1 MSYKHMQP
9 ETKLHYRMYKDGK
22 NWVFAAVALAF
33 FGVGAMTTTVHA
45 DNVPAAEQSAI
56 EKPASAPASQATSAT
71 ASQTSAGSEK
81 ASTASE
87 STSVASSA
95 KSDVASNSGAVK
107 STTNEDESGAT
118 STASVAKSDAK
129 VSDQQSQDSAN
140 GSSSVKSDAQAVTS
154 VASQA
159 SQTSQVSQGV
169 QSVTSQ
175 ASQESQVDSSASVNG
190 SSTKSQGT
198 TQIASIAKATAL
210 NFLANDPATST
221 DPTDSTKATN
231 GNQTSSN
238 ASDATN
244 SDDVKS
250 NDSVDTDGK
259 TINIHSDNFDKY
271 FKTNGDATY
280 IGGVVQLTDGKSQSG
295 NITLRNQIDP
305 SAGFKVIG
313 GISMTSPAPDPD
325 NPGQVTDADGISFI
339 FHPGGTD
346 QVGGKGGALGIADL
360 PNAFGF
366 KVDTYFNGD
375 DTDVHS
381 DFLPDP
387 TLDRT
392 GQKISG
398 GEAYGAFVHTD
409 ASGVAATYGGPE
421 GIDYHPEYEANAKF
435 GIHIAGAPTTHVDDT
450 GEYIDPKTGVNTTT
464 DQSAGALLVRTPTQL
479 NGKEVPIEID
489 YAPVQQFD
497 ANGNPLVDAAG
508 NNVFKHIMTV
518 KYGTQGVADND
529 TTNQPLKEWTLD
541 ITPWLTS
548 DGKGGYEPLSF
559 AMAASSGNFFNI
571 QGMKYEGFSY
581 TSKAAINVKYEDEDG
596 NNLLPEVTNHY
607 SIGDQ
612 YAYSNPEIEG
622 FHYDRTVERNYVL
635 NDGKTIAEDQ
645 TVENAAGYA
654 KVLNPDIVF
663 VYARNVPNKTF
674 LQVIPMSV
682 GDGKSPAN
690 IGKQIFTDGQSNAL
704 DVPEIPGYTLLQS
717 ANKDKY
723 SDASAEYDYSLQG
736 NTATFAIQ
744 KDQLNS
750 FKVWYV
756 PSTVTY
762 TVIPFDVNDPKKTS
776 LDTEGTLANIP
787 VQFGLKDKPIVLPI
801 IPGYVPVDAH
811 PLSWSFTDIDAGT
824 NLPKTSYQIPVAY
837 EVAPSIRLN
846 YTAATKSTT
855 TTINVDENKK
865 VDSDSKTVVSDVSA
879 SLGVMT
885 YVKSDIRPE
894 ISSNVTV
901 NVPSL
906 QQELIS
912 NKKDITASDF
922 VKLNDGSPSSYTY
935 TLTGQQSHDVAYQAK
950 AAPLKVTFEDENKK
964 SLFETQID
972 GGTVLGSYSV
982 TAPKVI
988 SVDKVKYVLQ
998 GKNLQ
1003 EGTYNDSQNQGI
1015 TFDYVRQSVVAGQ
1028 DVDIMVNDKDYTGE
1042 QNFVS
1047 VTDSQGKTSSTD
1059 DVALEHAA
1067 YETVSV
1073 DTSKVDITKPGIYPV
1088 TITTKDGASTTV
1100 YTHVVEID
1108 LRDLTLYVGDTWTE
1122 SDNFVG
1128 GTTAEN
1134 TQMTFD
1140 MLKLVSGRIST
1151 DYKSDKQKVVF
1162 EYGDPVY
1169 VTAYVTVLDRPIVT
1183 TPSKPS
1189 KPSEGTETPD
1199 TKPAQPVTGDKTPVT
1214 TPEQPATTP
1223 ETPATAPERP
1233 ATTPEVPVTTPEQPS
1248 TVAETPTPVD
1258 QPTTP
1263 AQTPDVPAEQT
1274 TPTEPTQPATV
1285 ANVTPNV
1292 PTQPVLTPT
1301 ATDQPTT
1308 PVSSDRPWDP
1318 IELLMTDDDNGQIIT
1333 TTEIQGYT
1341 GNWVYIGNMIPAG
1354 YHLAPGQSDW
1364 ILLNDVTPQTVHLVA
1379 NTVDQTST
1387 AVATQNTVASV
1398 ATTQTV
1404 APVAQQSIPATIVK
1418 ETSAPTT
1425 KTTDET
1431 DQSAVAELPHT
1442 GELATTAAMG
1452 TGLALLTGLLSLF
1465 GFRRKQH

>member
-1 MSYKHMQP
+1 MQP

-45 DNVPAAEQSAI
+45 ADVTTTDQAPI
-56 EKPASAPASQATSAT
+56 EKPASAPASQASSAA

-87 STSVASSA
+87 ATSVASSA
-95 KSDVASNSGAVK
+95 KSDVASNSGAAK
-107 STTNEDESGAT
+107 
-118 STASVAKSDAK
+118 SVAPASE
-129 VSDQQSQDSAN
+129 QQSQISGN
-140 GSSSVKSDAQAVTS
+140 SSSEVKSDTQSVSSSESQSSQTSTESQSQAAVKS
-154 VASQA
+154 VASQDSQNSQSA
-159 SQTSQVSQGV
+159 SLPVTSMASENATIVARANPLEFIEESESASAASATPITNQESTPQSDQTS
-169 QSVTSQ
+169 
-175 ASQESQVDSSASVNG
+175 DVN
-190 SSTKSQGT
+190 
-198 TQIASIAKATAL
+198 
-210 NFLANDPATST
+210 P
-221 DPTDSTKATN
+221 
-231 GNQTSSN
+231 
-238 ASDATN
+238 
-244 SDDVKS
+244 DDVKS
-250 NDSVDTDGK
+250 DDSVDTDGK

-271 FKTNGDATY
+271 FKTNGNATY
-280 IGGVVQLTDGKSQSG
+280 VGGIVQLTDGPSQTG
-295 NITLRNQIDP
+295 NITLKNQIDP
-305 SAGFKVIG
+305 AAGFKVIG
-313 GISMTSPAPDPD
+313 GVSMTSPEPDPKH
-325 NPGQVTDADGISFI
+325 PGEITDADGISFI

-346 QVGGKGGALGIADL
+346 EVGGKGGALGIADL

-387 TLDRT
+387 TRDRT
-392 GQKISG
+392 GKTIAG
-398 GEAYGAFVHTD
+398 GDAYGAFVHTD
-409 ASGVAATYGGPE
+409 ASGVAATYGGPDGFE
-421 GIDYHPEYEANAKF
+421 YHREYLVNKSIGLTID
-435 GIHIAGAPTTHVDDT
+435 GALTTHVNAS
-450 GEYIDPKTGVNTTT
+450 GEYVDHKTGVNTTT
-464 DQSAGALLVRTPTQL
+464 DQSAGALLVRTPRQL
-479 NGKEVPIEID
+479 NKAEVPVEID
-489 YAPVQQFD
+489 YTPEQQFD
-497 ANGNPLVDAAG
+497 ADGKPVLDAEG

-518 KYGTQGVADND
+518 KYGVQGISEDD
-529 TTNQPLKEWTLD
+529 LTNQPLKEWSID
-541 ITPWLTS
+541 VTPWLTP

-559 AMAASSGNFFNI
+559 AMAASSGNYFNI

-581 TSKAAINVKYEDEDG
+581 TSKAAINVKYEDENG
-596 NNLLPEVTNHY
+596 KELLPTVNDHY
-607 SIGDQ
+607 SIGDK
-612 YAYSNPEIEG
+612 YAYSNPAIDG
-622 FHYDRTVERNYVL
+622 YHYDHTIERTYDVAT
-635 NDGKTIAEDQ
+635 DGKTVAHDQ
-645 TVENAAGYA
+645 IVDNVSGFA
-654 KVLNPDIVF
+654 KVLNPDVIF
-663 VYARNVPNKTF
+663 VYAPNVPDTTF

-682 GDGKSPAN
+682 ENGKKATN
-690 IGKQIFTDGQSNAL
+690 IGQQIMKKGSINTL
-704 DVPEIPGYTLLQS
+704 PLPEIPGYTLLQS
-717 ANKDKY
+717 ADKSKY
-723 SDASAEYDYSLQG
+723 VDADPFDYSLQE

-744 KDQLNS
+744 QNQVNS

-756 PSTVTY
+756 PNTVTY
-762 TVIPFDVNDPKKTS
+762 TVIPYDVNDPQRTS
-776 LDTEGTLANIP
+776 LVTDGTLTNLP
-787 VQFGLKDKPIVLPI
+787 TYFGLTGQQVFLPFI
-801 IPGYVPVDAH
+801 KGYVPLDAH
-811 PLSWSFTDIDAGT
+811 PLSLSFTKTGPDAT
-824 NLPKTSYQIPVAY
+824 YVEYVPY
-837 EVAPSIRLN
+837 EIAPSIGLN
-846 YTAATKSTT
+846 YTGVVENTT
-855 TTINVDENKK
+855 TTIT
-865 VDSDSKTVVSDVSA
+865 VDSTHTIDTNVKPVITDA
-879 SLGVMT
+879 KADLGTAT

-894 ISSNVTV
+894 ISSNVTI

-906 QQELIS
+906 KQELINNNNDTLS
-912 NKKDITASDF
+912 ATDFFKINNGSANEYAYTAS
-922 VKLNDGSPSSYTY
+922 GTQ
-935 TLTGQQSHDVAYQAK
+935 THEVAYK
-950 AAPLKVTFEDENKK
+950 AIATPLKVTFEDENKK

-988 SVDKVKYVLQ
+988 SVDNVKYVLQ

-1042 QNFVS
+1042 RNFVS

-1059 DVALEHAA
+1059 DVALKHAA

-1088 TITTKDGASTTV
+1088 TITTKDGASTTA

-1128 GTTAEN
+1128 GTTAEG
-1134 TQMTFD
+1134 TQMSFD
-1140 MLKLVSGRIST
+1140 KLKLVSGRIST

-1169 VTAYVTVLDRPIVT
+1169 ATAYVTVLDRPIVT
-1183 TPSKPS
+1183 APG

-1199 TKPAQPVTGDKTPVT
+1199 TKPAQPVTGDKTSVT
-1214 TPEQPATTP
+1214 TPEQPA
-1223 ETPATAPERP
+1223 
-1233 ATTPEVPVTTPEQPS
+1233 

-1258 QPTTP
+1258 QETTP
-1263 AQTPDVPAEQT
+1263 AQIPDVPAKPTIQ
-1274 TPTEPTQPATV
+1274 TEPAQPATV

-1292 PTQPVLTPT
+1292 PTQPVMTPT
-1301 ATDQPTT
+1301 ATAQPTT

-1387 AVATQNTVASV
+1387 AVATQTTVASA
-1398 ATTQTV
+1398 ATAQTV
-1404 APVAQQSIPATIVK
+1404 APVAQQSVPATVAK
-1418 ETSAPTT
+1418 EASAPTT

-1431 DQSAVAELPHT
+1431 DQSAAAELPHT

-1465 GFRRKQH
+1465 GLRRKQH

>member
-33 FGVGAMTTTVHA
+33 FGVGAMTTTAHA
-45 DNVPAAEQSAI
+45 ADVTTTDQAPI
-56 EKPASAPASQATSAT
+56 EKPVSAPASQATSAA
-71 ASQTSAGSEK
+71 ASQTSVGSEK

-87 STSVASSA
+87 ATSVASSA
-95 KSDVASNSGAVK
+95 KSDVASNSGAAK
-107 STTNEDESGAT
+107 STANEDESGTT
-118 STASVAKSDAK
+118 STASAAKSDTK

-140 GSSSVKSDAQAVTS
+140 GSSSVKSDAQSVTS

-159 SQTSQVSQGV
+159 SQPSQVSQNV

-175 ASQESQVDSSASVNG
+175 ASQESQVESSTSVNG
-190 SSTKSQGT
+190 ASTKSQGT
-198 TQIASIAKATAL
+198 TQIASIEKATAL
-210 NFLANDPATST
+210 NFLANDPT
-221 DPTDSTKATN
+221 DPTDSTETTN
-231 GNQTSSN
+231 GTQTASN
-238 ASDATN
+238 ISNSTN

-313 GISMTSPAPDPD
+313 GVSMTSPAPDPD

-409 ASGVAATYGGPE
+409 ASGVAATYGGPDGTVYNPYYE
-421 GIDYHPEYEANAKF
+421 GDIKL
-435 GIHIAGAPTTHVDDT
+435 GIHINEPSTHVDPS
-450 GEYIDPKTGVNTTT
+450 GEYVDSKTGVNTTT

-497 ANGNPLVDAAG
+497 DKGNPLVDATG

-518 KYGTQGVADND
+518 KYGVQGVADND

-596 NNLLPEVTNHY
+596 NDLLPEVTNHY

-674 LQVIPMSV
+674 LQIIPMSV
-682 GDGKSPAN
+682 EDGKNPAN
-690 IGKQIFTDGQSNAL
+690 IGKQIFTDGQSSAL
-704 DVPEIPGYTLLQS
+704 DMPEIPGYTLLQS

-723 SDASAEYDYSLQG
+723 SDASAEFDYSLQG

-762 TVIPFDVNDPKKTS
+762 TVIPFDVNDPKQTS
-776 LDTEGTLANIP
+776 LDTEGALANIP

-811 PLSWSFTDIDAGT
+811 PLSLSFTKIDVGT
-824 NLPKTSYQIPVAY
+824 NLPQKSYEVKVPY

-846 YTAATKSTT
+846 YTAATKSTN

-865 VDSDSKTVVSDVSA
+865 VDSDSKTVVSDASA

-906 QQELIS
+906 QQELIT
-912 NKKDITASDF
+912 NKKDLTASDF
-922 VKLNDGSPSSYTY
+922 VKLNDGLPSSYTY

-988 SVDKVKYVLQ
+988 SVDNVKYVLK

-1003 EGTYNDSQNQGI
+1003 EGTYNDSQNQSI
-1015 TFDYVRQSVVAGQ
+1015 AFDYVLQSVVAGQ

-1042 QNFVS
+1042 RNFVS

-1059 DVALEHAA
+1059 DAALKHAA

-1100 YTHVVEID
+1100 YTHVVEIN

-1128 GTTAEN
+1128 GTTAEG
-1134 TQMTFD
+1134 TPMSFD

-1169 VTAYVTVLDRPIVT
+1169 ATAYVKVLDRPVVT
-1183 TPSKPS
+1183 TPIKPS
-1189 KPSEGTETPD
+1189 DGTETPD

-1223 ETPATAPERP
+1223 ETPATTPEKR
-1233 ATTPEVPVTTPEQPS
+1233 ATTPEVPVTTPEQPA

-1258 QPTTP
+1258 QPITP
-1263 AQTPDVPAEQT
+1263 AQTPEVPAEPT
-1274 TPTEPTQPATV
+1274 TPTEPAQPATV

-1292 PTQPVLTPT
+1292 PAQPVLTPT
-1301 ATDQPTT
+1301 ATAQPST

-1318 IELLMTDDDNGQIIT
+1318 IELIMTDDDNGQTIT

-1341 GNWVYIGNMIPAG
+1341 GNWVYIGNMVPAG

-1379 NTVDQTST
+1379 NTIDQTST
-1387 AVATQNTVASV
+1387 AVATQNTVAP
-1398 ATTQTV
+1398 ATTTETV
-1404 APVAQQSIPATIVK
+1404 ASVAQQSVPATVVK
-1418 ETSAPTT
+1418 EASAPTT

-1431 DQSAVAELPHT
+1431 DQPAAAELPHT

-1452 TGLALLTGLLSLF
+1452 TGLALLTGLLSLL
-1465 GFRRKQH
+1465 GLRRKQH